1 MELSLSEIHK
11 LTLQK
16 NYLSKTEV
24 KHIIDDQV
32 KRYYDVR
39 LLNELLFH
47 LSLEELLGFL
57 GGFSYYNPVN
67 NYEIKSPTQLS
78 AKIPETPKLE
88 LGLLG
93 TNVIHFVIPY
103 ILLSRLFEIKVVW
116 VRDTSVGLPF
126 KIVNRVITTLLGG
139 STVER
144 DELASEKMNNM
155 KDHVIFHKL
164 NFIIPKS
171 VIEFFP
177 KGIIN
182 DHWGTLPYYR
192 GRSTFEYQSLFN
204 HKKMFTNHLIAEG
217 IDSGGIIS
225 YTACGRIIWWSK
237 YFMLYRRIKL
247 SALMLYFENDA
258 LLENEICQGATFYKM
273 HKDLGRLLSNAA
285 QTDE

>member
-1 MELSLSEIHK
+1 MELSLSDIHK
-11 LTLQK
+11 LTLRK
-16 NYLSKTEV
+16 NCLSTTEV
-24 KHIIDDQV
+24 KYIIDDQI
-32 KRYYDVR
+32 KRCYDVR

-47 LSLEELLGFL
+47 LSFEELLGFL
-57 GGFSYYNPVN
+57 GGFSYYNPVDS
-67 NYEIKSPTQLS
+67 YEIKSPTQLS

-247 SALMLYFENDA
+247 SALMLYFENDS
-258 LLENEICQGATFYKM
+258 LLENEISQGATFYKM
-273 HKDLGRLLSNAA
+273 HKDLGRLLSYAA
-285 QTDE
+285 QTDK